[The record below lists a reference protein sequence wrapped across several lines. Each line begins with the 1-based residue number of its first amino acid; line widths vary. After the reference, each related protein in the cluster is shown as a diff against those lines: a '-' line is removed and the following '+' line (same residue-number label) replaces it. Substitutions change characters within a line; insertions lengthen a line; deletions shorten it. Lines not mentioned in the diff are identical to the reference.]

1 MARIICLANSYKHQG
16 RCIAGIDIDIG
27 KWVRPVPQNRD
38 AIYDERLID
47 SRYEPQLLDLL
58 EIPIGDQAPDKGC
71 QPENRYL
78 AQGVWRKIRRL
89 SISDIERYI
98 ENTPNLLHNQ
108 ESKVDP
114 DIFTQ
119 IPRNQW
125 KSLQLVSVTN
135 PNFFLNRYEKK
146 RGTFLYSGNRFDL
159 KVTDTVIIDKINK
172 SHNIS
177 KQCLL
182 TISMA
187 TPFKTPAYDKE
198 YCWKM
203 VAGVIEL

>member
-1 MARIICLANSYKHQG
+1 MARIVCLANSYKHDR
-16 RCIAGIDIDIG
+16 RCIAGIEIGIG
-27 KWVRPVPQNRD
+27 KWIRPIPQSGD
-38 AIYDERLID
+38 AIDTERFID
-47 SRYEPQLLDLL
+47 GREPQLLDLL
-58 EIPIGDQAPDKGC
+58 EIPIGGQAPDKGC

-78 AQGVWRKIRRL
+78 TQGAWRKICQL
-89 SISDIERYI
+89 SISDVERYT
-98 ENTPNLLHNQ
+98 ENTPYLLHNQ
-108 ESKVDP
+108 DRKVDP

-125 KSLQLVSVTN
+125 KSLQLIRVNDLIAS
-135 PNFFLNRYEKK
+135 LNQRRKAHC
-146 RGTFLYSGNRFDL
+146 TFNYSGVSYRL
-159 KVTDTVIIDKINK
+159 KVTDPTIIDKINK

-187 TPFKTPAYDKE
+187 TPWAAQGNEKP